1 MDQKTKERLLAE
13 FDGRV
18 LAYKSLSRYSQ
29 GLLAEFLHIARLQ
42 VLSVTERVK
51 ERESLGEKLSR
62 PGKHY
67 ASLQEVTDVVGLRV
81 VTFFEDEVNEV
92 ARIVA
97 GEFELI
103 PEHCVDRRHY
113 AEPDRF
119 GYKSLH
125 YVCRLP
131 QSRRELTETGNY
143 RDELFEIQI
152 RSILQHAWAEIE
164 HLGYK
169 SPIAMPNEIKHRMS
183 RVAGLLEI
191 ADLEFMKVRDDSL
204 AYRNQVALEIEKND
218 LANIELN
225 AISYLEFIANSP
237 LVKELDRFI
246 GEDLHIDVNS
256 SADPDEDFL
265 VECLRSV
272 NIVSIEALQEQL
284 QDNAPLLKAFAKLFI
299 FGNGEESTSPIGPAI
314 SIFHLAQIL
323 ALKEGGIER
332 LGVFYEEHMITGAGD
347 SMSSAQDTADTVTRA
362 EAALKSVPN

>member
-1 MDQKTKERLLAE
+1 MDQATKERLLTE
-13 FDGRV
+13 FDGR
-18 LAYKSLSRYSQ
+18 LAAYRSLSRYSQ
-29 GLLAEFLHIARLQ
+29 GILADFLHIARLQ
-42 VLSVTERVK
+42 VLSVSDRVK
-51 ERESLGEKLSR
+51 DRDSLSEKLSR

-103 PEHCVDRRHY
+103 PEHCVDRRDY

-119 GYKSLH
+119 GYRSLH

-131 QSRRELTETGNY
+131 QARRDLTETGTY
-143 RDELFEIQI
+143 RDELFEVQI

-169 SPIAMPNEIKHRMS
+169 SPIAMPHEIKHRMS

-204 AYRNQVALEIEKND
+204 AYRNQVASEIEQND
-218 LANIELN
+218 LAGIELN
-225 AISYLEFIANSP
+225 AISYLEFIANSQ
-237 LVKELDRFI
+237 LVRELDGFI
-246 GEDLHIDVNS
+246 GDDLHIDIDIT
-256 SADPDEDFL
+256 ADPDEDFL

-272 NIVSIEALQEQL
+272 DVVLIQALQERL
-284 QDNAPLLKAFAKLFI
+284 QENIALLKAFAKLFMV
-299 FGNGEESTSPIGPAI
+299 GHTQGSTAPIAPAI

-323 ALKEGGIER
+323 ALKQGGTKR
-332 LGVFYEEHMITGAGD
+332 LADFYDQHKITGVGD
-347 SMSSAQDTADTVTRA
+347 SMRSAQDTADTVTQA
-362 EAALKSVPN
+362 QETLD